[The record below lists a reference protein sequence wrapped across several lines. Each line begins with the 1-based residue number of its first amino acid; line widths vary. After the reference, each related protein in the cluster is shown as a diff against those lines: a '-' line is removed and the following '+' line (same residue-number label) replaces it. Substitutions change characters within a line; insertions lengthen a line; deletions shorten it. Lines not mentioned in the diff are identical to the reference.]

1 MSNMFI
7 AQIGKTVGLHGD
19 IKLHIHSDFPN
30 QFKVGSQF
38 QTDCGIVEF
47 IKFNP
52 QNSLARFKGYESL
65 ESAKKLTNAKIYTT
79 IEATKENCD
88 LDEGQ
93 YFWFDII
100 GCTVLEQG
108 EVLGVVKD
116 IERLTNSDYLEII
129 TDEKLIAKELPK
141 SFLIPYIPRYVSS
154 VSLETKEIFVV
165 DAKSILENS

>member
-1 MSNMFI
+1 MSNIFI

-19 IKLHIHSDFPN
+19 IKLHIHSDFPQ

-38 QTDCGIVEF
+38 QTDRGIVEF
-47 IKFNP
+47 IKFD
-52 QNSLARFKGYESL
+52 QKNSLARFKGYESL

-79 IEATKENCD
+79 LEQTKENCD

-100 GCTVLEQG
+100 GCKVIENG
-108 EVLGVVKD
+108 ETLGIVKD
-116 IERLTNSDYLEII
+116 IERFTNSDYLEIT
-129 TDEKLIAKELPK
+129 TDEALAAKDLPK
-141 SFLIPYIPRYVSS
+141 SFLIPYVSRYISS
-154 VSLETKEIFVV
+154 VSLDTKEIFVI